1 MNGNQ
6 ISGIL
11 AIILGLIFII
21 CPIFSTAFAS
31 MVIGLSLL
39 FLGIFAVIAGITDGT
54 GMGGLFIVAGIL
66 AIIFGFIFTTNI
78 LAIPVLV
85 ALQFYIIGF
94 LMILMGVSGLFAK
107 DQTAKILS
115 ILIIIL
121 AIVMIVMG
129 ALTVDNPVIAP
140 ILLGISLIVEGANL
154 AILKV

>member
-1 MNGNQ
+1 MNSNQ

-21 CPIFSTAFAS
+21 FPIFSTAFAS

-39 FLGIFAVIAGITDGT
+39 FLGIFAIIAGITNDA
-54 GMGGLFIVAGIL
+54 GMRGFVILVGIL
-66 AIIFGFIFTTNI
+66 AVIFGFIFTTNI

-94 LMILMGVSGLFAK
+94 LMILLGISGLFAD
-107 DQTAKILS
+107 DQNAKILS
-115 ILIIIL
+115 ILMIIL

-129 ALTVDNPVIAP
+129 ALTVSNPIIAP
-140 ILLGISLIVEGANL
+140 ILLGISLIVEGAYL
-154 AILKV
+154 AVLKV